1 MTKPITIADL
11 FPHDEGMILVARDT
25 VDGSLRR
32 ISKVANGKACGCV
45 CFGCGRPLV
54 AKNGGDAARMAH
66 HFAHRPEDMVYEC
79 TTAGETALHIRAKE
93 IIAKHC
99 RITLPATSVVGL
111 DGNNIEVT
119 PERSVELTDVRLEMV
134 AGELIPDVTA
144 TMPDG
149 RRIFIEIAN
158 THRCPPSKIEKL
170 DVMGVEVLEI
180 MVSGYRAVPLDELDD
195 IILDLAPREL
205 IHSSEVKAM
214 AARIAQNRQR
224 HQASK
229 RAEAQRL
236 VDIYREGDPRNHKQ
250 AQKLVDEMVR
260 RSLSAHI
267 DTDDDRPSAF
277 IVYRRQWQAAIFDR
291 LYQNDHNE
299 PLTAFDIA
307 RSWSERWTKPELRKV
322 KSEHAR
328 WIASE
333 VAADFKSPYE
343 EIAAYLVRL
352 QAAGVV
358 YKTSRGNA
366 YYMHYRFKE
375 DLRVVIEKEGLPAK
389 RKSQLREAVEAIAE
403 LMQPYDGRLEDFDKW
418 LKGRATQYGMR
429 DQTLL
434 SNEGVEFNDLIS
446 RLRRIPA
453 AVAAIQRSYQ
463 NDLPEDMVGLALA
476 GMYQRLGIERDL
488 ARDRAEAE
496 RAMRI
501 EREAAATVE
510 RLAREASDRVAKI
523 EEQAAF
529 TVKDVEAFPGT
540 PLPGHDG
547 KTSRELAAES
557 VSGFMVVQR
566 ELDRREQL
574 EREAAAAEKV
584 HTEMI
589 GKLWDRV
596 YSRISRRDVA
606 DLWPTQA
613 WKELGG
619 VKPIDYCKDKKT
631 LERCFEFLEEWVKA
645 EQKRGRR

>member
-1 MTKPITIADL
+1 MTTKITIADL
-11 FPHDEGMILVARDT
+11 FPHDEGMILVAKDAA
-25 VDGSLRR
+25 DGSPRR
-32 ISKVANGKACGCV
+32 ISEVANGLACGCK
-45 CFGCGRPLV
+45 CFGCDRQLI
-54 AKNGGDAARMAH
+54 ARNGGEVRAH
-66 HFAHRPEDMVYEC
+66 SFAHRPEDMVYDC
-79 TTAGETALHIRAKE
+79 TTPGETALHIRAKE
-93 IIAKHC
+93 IIAQHC
-99 RITLPATSVVGL
+99 RITLPATSVVRL
-111 DGNNIEVT
+111 DGSTVEVT
-119 PERSVELTDVRLEMV
+119 PERSVELTNVRLEMV

-158 THRCPPSKIEKL
+158 THLCPPSKIEKL
-170 DVMGVEVLEI
+170 DLMGVEVLEI
-180 MVSGYRAVPLDELDD
+180 MVSAYRAVPLDELDD
-195 IILDLAPREL
+195 IILDLAPRKL
-205 IHSSEVKAM
+205 IHSSEVKAKAAEIAEDRQKHE
-214 AARIAQNRQR
+214 AAR
-224 HQASK
+224 

-250 AQKLVDEMVR
+250 AQKLVDAMVH
-260 RSLSAHI
+260 RSLSAHV

-307 RSWSERWTKPELRKV
+307 RSWSERWAKPGLRNV

-328 WIASE
+328 WIARE
-333 VAADFKSPYE
+333 VANDFKSPYE
-343 EIAAYLVRL
+343 EIAEYLARL

-375 DLRVVIEKEGLPAK
+375 DLRAVIEKEGLPAK
-389 RKSQLREAVEAIAE
+389 RKSQLLGAVKAIAD
-403 LMQPYDGRLEDFDKW
+403 LLQPYDGRLEDFDKW
-418 LKGRATQYGMR
+418 LKGRATEYGMR

-434 SNEGVEFNDLIS
+434 SNEGVEFNDLMA
-446 RLRRIPA
+446 RLLKIPA
-453 AVAAIQRSYQ
+453 AVAAIQRSHH

-476 GMYQRLGIERDL
+476 GMYQRLRIEGDR
-488 ARDRAEAE
+488 ARERAEAE
-496 RAMRI
+496 RTARL
-501 EREAAATVE
+501 EREAVATAE
-510 RLAREASDRVAKI
+510 RLAREASDRVSRI
-523 EEQAAF
+523 EEQAIFA
-529 TVKDVEAFPGT
+529 VKDVEEFLRT

-557 VSGFMVVQR
+557 ASGFMAVQR
-566 ELDRREQL
+566 ELDRLDEA
-574 EREAAAAEKV
+574 EREAAAAEKL
-584 HTEMI
+584 HTEMA

-619 VKPIDYCKDKKT
+619 VKPIDYCRDKKA
-631 LERCFEFLEEWVKA
+631 LERCFDFLEEWVKA
-645 EQKRGRR
+645 EQRRGRR